1 VKRVIYYLR
10 DLVWPS
16 VLAIGLVIASLGFL
30 ALDAVAIAQVL
41 ALVAIAL
48 AILSV
53 RS

>member
-1 VKRVIYYLR
+1 MKRVIYYLR

-16 VLAIGLVIASLGFL
+16 VLAAGFGVATVG
-30 ALDAVAIAQVL
+30 ALMFHSIAVAQVFALL
-41 ALVAIAL
+41 AISS

>member
-1 VKRVIYYLR
+1 MKRVIYYLR

-16 VLAIGLVIASLGFL
+16 VLSVGLVIGALGFL
-30 ALDAVAIAQVL
+30 AFDAVAIAQVL

>member
-1 VKRVIYYLR
+1 MRRVWYYLR
-10 DLVWPS
+10 DLVWPAVLS
-16 VLAIGLVIASLGFL
+16 VGLVIASLGFL
-30 ALDAVAIAQVL
+30 AVDAVAIAQVL

>member
-1 VKRVIYYLR
+1 MKRVIYYLR

-16 VLAIGLVIASLGFL
+16 VLAAGFGVAAVGTL
-30 ALDAVAIAQVL
+30 MFYSVAVAQVFALL
-41 ALVAIAL
+41 AISS